1 MTRSKSNWKKA
12 VALAMLILGMLL
24 MLFMIIVEDEPGAV
38 PLMMI
43 VMGSGYL
50 IWRARRQR
58 KQEI

>member
-58 KQEI
+58 TQEI

>member
-38 PLMMI
+38 PWMMI